1 MIKYDDFLMVSIC
14 YLQETHFKY
23 TYKLIV
29 TGEKKISMQLK
40 IKRQQSLTAFVLD
53 KIGPQHR
60 STWASLDAQVVKNL
74 PAMRDTWI

>member
-1 MIKYDDFLMVSIC
+1 MIKYDDFLMVTIC

-40 IKRQQSLTAFVLD
+40 IKRYRVL
-53 KIGPQHR
+53 QHLYQ
-60 STWASLDAQVVKNL
+60 TKLYPNIEVLEL
-74 PAMRDTWI
+74 PWTLRW